1 MNFYLLNLFGK
12 WVSLGI
18 LSILSLFGFEIEEKN
33 LEVNNDTVNK
43 NVNVVSNIIEFETI
57 KLMNCNNLIY
67 NSYGDTYSD
76 EEIAEVYAENYYLLK
91 NEMKLQIGI

>member
-1 MNFYLLNLFGK
+1 
-12 WVSLGI
+12 
-18 LSILSLFGFEIEEKN
+18 
-33 LEVNNDTVNK
+33 
-43 NVNVVSNIIEFETI
+43 
-57 KLMNCNNLIY
+57 MNCNNLIY